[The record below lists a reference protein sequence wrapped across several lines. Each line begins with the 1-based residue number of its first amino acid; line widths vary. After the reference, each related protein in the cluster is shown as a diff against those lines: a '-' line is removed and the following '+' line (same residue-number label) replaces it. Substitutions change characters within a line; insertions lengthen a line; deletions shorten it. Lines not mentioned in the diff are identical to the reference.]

1 MSEVNHIG
9 AETPAPSL
17 DTAVFIPSGFI
28 VLIAGISL
36 VAFPQQAGEIA
47 AYWMTAVTTN
57 FGWLFSLV
65 AFVTLI
71 FCFWLAFGRYGQVKL
86 GQPEDKPEFSELSWA
101 AMMFSAGIG
110 IGLVSWAFVEPVI
123 YLQGPP
129 FALPPGSNE
138 SAEWAHMY
146 TMFHWGIVPWA
157 FYALPTIPIA
167 YMLYVKRSPFLRI
180 SNSINGALPEPHH
193 RKWDP
198 VIDTLVIIG
207 IVGGAG
213 TSLGLGVPLVS
224 AFFGELFGLK
234 DGFGLQILVLTFWTL
249 IFATSVYRGLNSGI
263 RLLADTNILL
273 AMLVLLFILVVGP
286 TVLILRMT
294 ANSFGLLLDNF
305 FRMSFWLDPINQSDF
320 PRDWTLFYWAWW
332 IAYAPLMG
340 LFFGRISRG
349 RTIKQTVL
357 GVIGWGST
365 GCVLFMAVCGG
376 YALHLEMNGIIPVSD
391 IIRESGNPAAVVAI
405 VSTLPGSTI
414 AIAVFTVLS
423 FIFLATTLD
432 SVAYVLAG
440 ITTKNLPGDQE
451 PDQVYRLIWAFFL
464 AFIAVG
470 LLVVGGLTTVQSS
483 SVVTSLPLIP
493 VLFLLAVSIFRWLQ
507 KDFGSLVER
516 PILSVRISEDG
527 NTEIIKE

>member
-1 MSEVNHIG
+1 MSKSTDGE
-9 AETPAPSL
+9 ETKQVPSL
-17 DTAVFIPSGFI
+17 DAAIFIPSGFV
-28 VLIAGISL
+28 VLLVGVSL
-36 VAFPQQAGEIA
+36 VVFPEQAGEIA
-47 AYWMTAVTTN
+47 SNWMNVVTSN

-65 AFVTLI
+65 AFLTLI
-71 FCFWLAFGRYGQVKL
+71 FCFWLALGRFRQVKL
-86 GQPEDKPEFSELSWA
+86 GQPGDKPEFSELSWA

-110 IGLVSWAFVEPVI
+110 IGLVSWAFIEPLA
-123 YLQGPP
+123 YFSGPP
-129 FALPPGSNE
+129 FGIAAGTIE
-138 SAEWAHMY
+138 AAEWAHMY
-146 TMFHWGIVPWA
+146 TMFHWGLVPWA

-180 SNSINGALPEPHH
+180 SNGVNGALPKTHH
-193 RKWDP
+193 KKWYP

-234 DGFGLQILVLTFWTL
+234 DGLSLQILVLAFWTL
-249 IFATSVYRGLNSGI
+249 IFATSVYRGLSSGI
-263 RLLADTNILL
+263 RFLANINIYLAFTVLVFILL
-273 AMLVLLFILVVGP
+273 VGP
-286 TVLILRMT
+286 TVFILTMT

-305 FRMSFWLDPINQSDF
+305 FRMSFWLDPINQSSF

-365 GCVLFMAVCGG
+365 GCITFMAICGG
-376 YALHLEMNGIIPVSD
+376 YALHLEVNGILPIND
-391 IIRESGNPAAVVAI
+391 IIEESGNPAAIVAI
-405 VSTLPGSTI
+405 VSTLPGSTL
-414 AIAVFTVLS
+414 AIGVFTLLS

-432 SVAYVLAG
+432 SVAYVLAS
-440 ITTKNLPGDQE
+440 ISTKNLHGNQE
-451 PDQVYRLIWAFFL
+451 PKRIYRLIWAFSL

-470 LLVVGGLTTVQSS
+470 LLLVGGLKTVQSS
-483 SVVTSLPLIP
+483 SVITSLPLIP
-493 VLFLLAVSIFRWLQ
+493 VLFLLAVSIFKWL
-507 KDFGSLVER
+507 KNDFGSILDR
-516 PILSVRISEDG
+516 PTLSLRIHEDG
-527 NTEIIKE
+527 NSEIIKE